1 MGYDYFERI
10 AEAMR
15 WRLLPRVYRDVCQ
28 ERLTYLSRSKLISL
42 NRVISEIKRRNV
54 QGDFAEFGVAL
65 GGSAIVLA
73 ESLDGERCFDGY
85 DVFGMIPP
93 PGEKDGDDS
102 KGRYRIIE
110 ARKSAGIGG
119 DQYYGYVENLYELVV
134 RNFERFGLSVD
145 GVRVRL
151 HRGLYEETAHL
162 DIAQR
167 LALVHIDCD
176 WYEPVALC
184 LARTRHHL
192 SPGAYV
198 IVDDY
203 NDYSGCREAVEE
215 FVRQHQEMRLV
226 KTWPHAILCRIQQPT
241 AARLE

>member
-1 MGYDYFERI
+1 
-10 AEAMR
+10 
-15 WRLLPRVYRDVCQ
+15 LPRVYREVRA
-28 ERLTYLSRSKLISL
+28 ERLTYLSKSKLISL
-42 NRVISEIKRRNV
+42 NRVISEIKQRKV
-54 QGDFAEFGVAL
+54 PGDFVEFGVAL

-73 ESLDGERCFDGY
+73 KTLDGGRCFDGY

-102 KGRYRIIE
+102 KRRYGIIK

-119 DQYYGYVENLYELVV
+119 DQYYGYIDNLYDLVI

-151 HRGLYEETAHL
+151 HKGLYEDTVHL
-162 DIAQR
+162 DPGQR

-184 LARTRHHL
+184 LTRTLDHL
-192 SPGAYV
+192 SLGAMV
-198 IVDDY
+198 VVDDY
-203 NDYSGCREAVEE
+203 NDYSGCRQAVDE
-215 FVRQHQEMRLV
+215 FLERHPEIGLLTPR
-226 KTWPHAILCRIQQPT
+226 PHAILSRIC
-241 AARLE
+241 